1 MAEDDLPEVL
11 AGEYVLGVLDAAERA
26 AFELRMVREPAL
38 ARLVEEWQARL
49 LPLDEG
55 LAPVEPRP
63 EVWRR
68 IAQSIQPRP
77 IQPRRPPPRRVGW
90 NRLALWRGWALAAT
104 AAAFGL
110 LVLLGIERPPAPQL
124 VAVLNDSNG
133 QPLWIVSA
141 GSDAS
146 RLMARPLGAPDGQA
160 RVPELWLLPRD
171 GRPPVSLGV
180 LDRQGNNRRSLPA
193 PAQALLEPGAALAV
207 SLEPP
212 GGSPTGQPTGP
223 VVSSGA
229 LLTQPF

>member
-68 IAQSIQPRP
+68 IAQSIQPRRFP
-77 IQPRRPPPRRVGW
+77 QHRAWW

-110 LVLLGIERPPAPQL
+110 LVLLGVERAPTPQL

-141 GSDAS
+141 GADAS
-146 RLMARPLGAPDGQA
+146 RLVARPLGAPDGQA
-160 RVPELWLLPRD
+160 QVPELWLLPRD

-180 LDRQGNNRRSLPA
+180 LDRQGNNRRSLPTQ
-193 PAQALLEPGAALAV
+193 AQALLEPGAGLAV